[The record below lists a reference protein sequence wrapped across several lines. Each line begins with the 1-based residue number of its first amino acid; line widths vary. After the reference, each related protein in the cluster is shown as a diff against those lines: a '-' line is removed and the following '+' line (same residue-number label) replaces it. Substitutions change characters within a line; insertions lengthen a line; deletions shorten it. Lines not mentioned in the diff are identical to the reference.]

1 VIQLWYAAG
10 QRVRLVGFNTPEKIE
25 PQCDIERSLGI
36 AASERLERLVD
47 GGDLDFASVRCAC
60 WPFTDGTDACNF
72 GRACGTLRAGGR
84 DVGAILIDE
93 GLAVPFACGLTSC
106 PPTPRPWCGETTA
119 IAPLIDAEPQ
129 SSASCDIKGNVSV
142 ETGER
147 IYHVP
152 GQKFYERTVITEA
165 KGERWF
171 CSEAEARAAGWR
183 KSRR

>member
-1 VIQLWYAAG
+1 
-10 QRVRLVGFNTPEKIE
+10 
-25 PQCDIERSLGI
+25 
-36 AASERLERLVD
+36 
-47 GGDLDFASVRCAC
+47 
-60 WPFTDGTDACNF
+60 
-72 GRACGTLRAGGR
+72 
-84 DVGAILIDE
+84 
-93 GLAVPFACGLTSC
+93 
-106 PPTPRPWCGETTA
+106 
-119 IAPLIDAEPQ
+119 
-129 SSASCDIKGNVSV
+129 VSV